1 MNRAPTD
8 TRDVVDLDAT
18 LGEQFLD
25 VALRQPEAQL
35 PTDSQDDHSGGNRKP
50 AKADGGTGPRRGRVL
65 MPAVSP
71 PRRRHGQRNSAFTT
85 FLVADSEG
93 GEQNQD
99 QGGDGQQSV

>member
-35 PTDSQDDHSGGNRKP
+35 PTDSRDDHSGGNRKP
-50 AKADGGTGPRRGRVL
+50 AKADGGTGPGEGEFSCRQCHHPGAVTANATVPSRR
-65 MPAVSP
+65 S
-71 PRRRHGQRNSAFTT
+71 
-85 FLVADSEG
+85 
-93 GEQNQD
+93 
-99 QGGDGQQSV
+99 